1 MKSKNI
7 RILVILATFSILGV
21 AVNQFFWIGKQ
32 NRVKEELLA
41 IQEQNILME
50 RQQFENKVTLALI
63 DVRDILLSMN
73 KENQQLY
80 LEPVQQITPNYFVVS
95 FYDTINAVL
104 LQNLLVESFNE
115 YQIKEVFEYGVYD
128 CFSDS
133 IIFDHYVDLSTSD
146 MKSGIT
152 NSSTPKQKWNHDGH
166 YFGVYFPDKKDPKV
180 VFNESVFS
188 SALIISTLI
197 IVIAVL
203 IFSYAIV
210 VILRQK
216 KLSEVRT
223 DFINNMTH
231 ELKTPIS
238 TIAISSDFLLNEGVV
253 NFPDKIKRY
262 AYIIKMENKRL
273 ENQVERV
280 LQMAKLERGEIQ
292 LKKESVHIHEIINS
306 SIDFFELLI
315 QQRSGK
321 LELDLNATGDKV
333 FGDVLHLTNVMYNLM
348 DNANK
353 YTKAGPVVKI
363 SSYNKNGG
371 ICVEFKDNG
380 IGMTTDHQKL
390 IFDKFYRVP
399 TGSVHDV
406 KGFGLGLFYVKTII
420 EKHGGTIH
428 VNSEINK
435 GTVFTIWL
443 PLQ

>member
-1 MKSKNI
+1 VKSKNI
-7 RILVILATFSILGV
+7 RILIVLATLSILGV
-21 AVNQFFWIGKQ
+21 AINQFFWIGKQ
-32 NRVKEELLA
+32 NRVKEDLLS
-41 IQEQNILME
+41 IQQKNILME
-50 RQQFENKVTLALI
+50 RQQFENKVSLSLI
-63 DVRDILLSMN
+63 EVRDKLLSIN
-73 KENQQLY
+73 KESQELY

-95 FYDTINAVL
+95 FYDTINAIL

-133 IIFDHYVDLSTSD
+133 IIFDRYVDLSSSD
-146 MKSGIT
+146 VKTGVKDA
-152 NSSTPKQKWNHDGH
+152 STPKQKWNHDGH
-166 YFGVYFPDKKDPKV
+166 YFGVYFPDKKEDV
-180 VFNESVFS
+180 AIINEDFFS
-188 SALIISTLI
+188 AGLIISTLI
-197 IVIAVL
+197 IVVALL

-238 TIAISSDFLLNEGVV
+238 TISISSNFLLNDNVV
-253 NFPDKIKRY
+253 EYPEKIKRY
-262 AYIIKMENKRL
+262 ASIIKMENKRL

-292 LKKESVHIHEIINS
+292 LKSDVLHLTEIIRS
-306 SIDFFELLI
+306 STDFFELLLE
-315 QQRSGK
+315 QRSGR
-321 LELDLNATGDKV
+321 LILDIESEDDTIIGDE
-333 FGDVLHLTNVMYNLM
+333 LHLTNVLYNLM

-353 YTKAGPVVKI
+353 YTKEAPEVNI
-363 SSYNKNGG
+363 RSYNKNNGVC
-371 ICVEFKDNG
+371 IEFKDNG
-380 IGMTTDHQKL
+380 IGMAEEHSKL

-420 EKHGGTIH
+420 EKHGGTIQ
-428 VNSEINK
+428 VFSK
-435 GTVFTIWL
+435 LGQGTMFKIWL
-443 PLQ
+443 PLK